1 MVLIEETL
9 TPTLHAEV
17 TYLELAGTTF
27 RFEARLSGL
36 ADFLRAEQ
44 TLFENPTSQQ
54 QPELEEHDDE
64 YIQSEPT
71 EALVPLERAIVFRN
85 KRNKRT
91 FICRFPFEGDWTEEA
106 FTGEL
111 NLNHI
116 TPTGRPLPMG
126 YFDAFFAI
134 VQGKTI
140 LHEAP
145 FGDTRSLIPVAYRV
159 DTKHS
164 NALILLEYELVVQY
178 SEYSNSLGFH
188 SLKKGESKR
197 LIQVIDR
204 YKKWKKNM
212 KKRAFKFRRFTFKAI
227 YNVTKWTQPIQENK
241 VILASDSRSDISG
254 NFAYI
259 LDEVKRR
266 DLDLDV
272 KTFFK
277 PNLQSRRDWRDKF
290 ALPYHLATAKTIL
303 VDDFYPMIYPLNI
316 RKGSDLVQVWH
327 AVGAFKTFG
336 YSRLGKPGGP
346 SANSLSH
353 RNYTKAIVSSHNVAR
368 HYAEGFGLREDQ
380 VIATGIPR
388 TDMFFDQPFIEEVKA
403 RIYEEYPIFKQKK
416 VIMFAPTFRGN
427 GAKSA
432 YYDFDQLDLDA
443 LYEALH
449 EEYVFVLKLHPF
461 IRRRMEI
468 PEVYADFFL
477 DLTDHREI
485 NELLFVSDILI
496 TDYSSTCFEFS
507 LLNRPML
514 FFAYDLEDYISKRDF
529 YYDFEEFVPG
539 PIVKTSEELIER
551 IKNKDFEM
559 HNVKAFAEYFFEH
572 QDGKSS
578 ARFVDQILLGEKK

>member
-1 MVLIEETL
+1 MIEETL

-91 FICRFPFEGDWTEEA
+91 FICRFPFEGDWTEES

-212 KKRAFKFRRFTFKAI
+212 KKRAFKFR
-227 YNVTKWTQPIQENK
+227 
-241 VILASDSRSDISG
+241 
-254 NFAYI
+254 
-259 LDEVKRR
+259 
-266 DLDLDV
+266 
-272 KTFFK
+272 
-277 PNLQSRRDWRDKF
+277 
-290 ALPYHLATAKTIL
+290 
-303 VDDFYPMIYPLNI
+303 
-316 RKGSDLVQVWH
+316 
-327 AVGAFKTFG
+327 
-336 YSRLGKPGGP
+336 
-346 SANSLSH
+346 
-353 RNYTKAIVSSHNVAR
+353 
-368 HYAEGFGLREDQ
+368 
-380 VIATGIPR
+380 
-388 TDMFFDQPFIEEVKA
+388 
-403 RIYEEYPIFKQKK
+403 
-416 VIMFAPTFRGN
+416 
-427 GAKSA
+427 
-432 YYDFDQLDLDA
+432 
-443 LYEALH
+443 
-449 EEYVFVLKLHPF
+449 
-461 IRRRMEI
+461 
-468 PEVYADFFL
+468 
-477 DLTDHREI
+477 
-485 NELLFVSDILI
+485 
-496 TDYSSTCFEFS
+496 
-507 LLNRPML
+507 
-514 FFAYDLEDYISKRDF
+514 
-529 YYDFEEFVPG
+529 
-539 PIVKTSEELIER
+539 
-551 IKNKDFEM
+551 
-559 HNVKAFAEYFFEH
+559 
-572 QDGKSS
+572 
-578 ARFVDQILLGEKK
+578 

>member
-1 MVLIEETL
+1 MYKEIQHPILQAQVN
-9 TPTLHAEV
+9 
-17 TYLELAGTTF
+17 YLELVGTKF
-27 RFEARLSGL
+27 RFEAHLFGL
-36 ADFLRAEQ
+36 TDFLQAEQ
-44 TLFENPTSQQ
+44 LLFENPATPELTEDT
-54 QPELEEHDDE
+54 QPEDG
-64 YIQSEPT
+64 YIQSEAAEEPI
-71 EALVPLERAIVFRN
+71 PLERAVIFRN

-91 FICRFPFEGDWTEEA
+91 FILRFPFEGDWTEET
-106 FTGEL
+106 FRGEL
-111 NLNHI
+111 DLNHI

-134 VQGKTI
+134 VQGKSI

-145 FGDTRSLIPVAYRV
+145 FGDTRALIPVIYRV

-164 NALILLEYELVVQY
+164 NALLKLEYELVVQY
-178 SEYSNSLGFH
+178 SEYSNTLGFH
-188 SLKKGESKR
+188 SLKQGETKRFVR
-197 LIQVIDR
+197 LIEK
-204 YKKWKKNM
+204 YNKSKKNWR
-212 KKRAFKFRRFTFKAI
+212 KRAFKFRRFTFKTI
-227 YNVTKWTQPIQENK
+227 YNVTKWTQPIQDNK
-241 VILASDSRSDISG
+241 VIFASDSRSDVSG

-259 LDEVKRR
+259 LNEIERR
-266 DLDLDV
+266 DLNLDV

-290 ALPYHLATAKTIL
+290 TLPYHLATAKTIL

-353 RNYTKAIVSSHNVAR
+353 RNYTKAIVSSHHVAR

-388 TDMFFDQPFIEEVKA
+388 TDMFFDQDYIAAAKE
-403 RIYEEYPIFKQKK
+403 RIYEEYPIFKTKK

-432 YYDFDQLDLDA
+432 HYDFSQLDLDA
-443 LYEALH
+443 LYEAFH
-449 EEYVFVLKLHPF
+449 EDYVFVLKMHPF
-461 IRRRMEI
+461 VRRRLEI

-507 LLNRPML
+507 LLDRPML

-539 PIVKTSEELIER
+539 PIVRTSEELIER
-551 IKNKDFEM
+551 IKNEDFEM
-559 HNVKAFAEYFFEH
+559 QNVKAFAEYFFEH

-578 ARFVDQILLGEKK
+578 ERFVDQIILGENK

>member
-1 MVLIEETL
+1 MTEETQI
-9 TPTLHAEV
+9 PTLQAHV
-17 TYLELAGTTF
+17 NYLELAGTKF
-27 RFEARLSGL
+27 RFEARLFGL
-36 ADFLRAEQ
+36 TDFLQAEQ
-44 TLFENPTSQQ
+44 LLFENPAVPEDTEEI
-54 QPELEEHDDE
+54 QPEDG
-64 YIQSEPT
+64 YIQSEAPV
-71 EALVPLERAIVFRN
+71 EPIPLERAVIFRN

-91 FICRFPFEGDWTEEA
+91 FILRFPFEGDWTEET
-106 FTGEL
+106 FSGEL
-111 NLNHI
+111 DLNHL

-126 YFDAFFAI
+126 YFDAFFGI
-134 VQGKTI
+134 VQGKSI

-145 FGDTRSLIPVAYRV
+145 FGDTRSLIPVIYRV
-159 DTKHS
+159 ETKHS
-164 NALILLEYELVVQY
+164 NVLLKLEYELVVQY
-178 SEYSNSLGFH
+178 SEYSNTLSFH
-188 SLKKGESKR
+188 SLKQGETKRFIR
-197 LIQVIDR
+197 LIE
-204 YKKWKKNM
+204 KFNKSKKNWR
-212 KKRAFKFRRFTFKAI
+212 KRAFKFRRFTFKSI
-227 YNVTKWTQPIQENK
+227 YNVAKWTQPIQDNK
-241 VILASDSRSDISG
+241 VVFASDSRSDVSG

-259 LDEVKRR
+259 LNEIERR
-266 DLDLDV
+266 DLNLDV

-290 ALPYHLATAKTIL
+290 TLPYHLATAKTIL
-303 VDDFYPMIYPLNI
+303 VDDFYPMIYPLSI

-388 TDMFFDQPFIEEVKA
+388 TDMFFDQTYISDAKE
-403 RIYEEYPIFKQKK
+403 RIYEEYPVFKTKK

-432 YYDFDQLDLDA
+432 HYDFSQLDLDA
-443 LYEALH
+443 LYEAFH
-449 EEYVFVLKLHPF
+449 EDYVFVLKMHPF
-461 IRRRMEI
+461 VRRRMEI

-507 LLNRPML
+507 LLDRPML

-539 PIVKTSEELIER
+539 PIVRTSEELIER
-551 IKNKDFEM
+551 IKNEDFEM
-559 HNVKAFAEYFFEH
+559 QNVKAFAEYFFEH

-578 ARFVDQILLGEKK
+578 QRFVDQIILGENE

>member
-1 MVLIEETL
+1 MTEETL
-9 TPTLHAEV
+9 MPTLQAKV
-17 TYLELAGTTF
+17 DYLELAGTTF
-27 RFEARLSGL
+27 RFEARLFGL
-36 ADFLRAEQ
+36 TEFLQAEQ
-44 TLFENPTSQQ
+44 LLFENPTAQEGQ
-54 QPELEEHDDE
+54 ETEREDD
-64 YIQSEPT
+64 YIQSEAP
-71 EALVPLERAIVFRN
+71 EAPIPLERAIVFRN

-91 FICRFPFEGDWTEEA
+91 FILRFPFEGDWTEET
-106 FTGEL
+106 FTGSL

-134 VQGKTI
+134 VQGNSI

-145 FGDTRSLIPVAYRV
+145 FGDTRALIPVIYRV

-164 NALILLEYELVVQY
+164 NLLLKLEYELVVQH
-178 SEYSNSLGFH
+178 SEYSNTLSFH
-188 SLKKGESKR
+188 SLKRGESKR
-197 LIQVIDR
+197 FIRMIDR
-204 YKKWKKNM
+204 YNKYKKDFR
-212 KKRAFKFRRFTFKAI
+212 KRAFKFRRFTFKAI
-227 YNVTKWTQPIQENK
+227 YNVTKWTQPIAEDK
-241 VILASDSRSDISG
+241 VLLASDSRSDVSG

-259 LDEVKRR
+259 LDEIERR
-266 DLDLDV
+266 DLNLDV

-290 ALPYHLATAKTIL
+290 TLPYHLATAKTIL
-303 VDDFYPMIYPLNI
+303 VDDFYPMIYPLKI
-316 RKGSDLVQVWH
+316 RKGTDLVQVWH

-380 VIATGIPR
+380 VVATGIPR
-388 TDMFFDQPFIEEVKA
+388 TDMFFDQDYIAAAKE
-403 RIYEEYPIFKQKK
+403 RIYEEYPTFKTKK

-443 LYEALH
+443 LYEAFH
-449 EEYVFVLKLHPF
+449 EEYVFVLKMHPF
-461 IRRRMEI
+461 VRRRMEI
-468 PEVYADFFL
+468 PELYADFFI

-514 FFAYDLEDYISKRDF
+514 FFAYDLDDYISKRDF

-539 PIVKTSEELIER
+539 PIVKNSDELIER
-551 IKNKDFEM
+551 IKNEDFEM
-559 HNVKAFAEYFFEH
+559 DNVKAFAEYFFEH

-578 ARFVDQILLGEKK
+578 ARFVDQIILGENK

>member
-1 MVLIEETL
+1 MTEETQM
-9 TPTLHAEV
+9 PTLQAHV
-17 TYLELAGTTF
+17 NYLELAGTKF
-27 RFEARLSGL
+27 RFEARLFGL
-36 ADFLRAEQ
+36 TDFLQAEQ
-44 TLFENPTSQQ
+44 LLFENPAAPEDTEET
-54 QPELEEHDDE
+54 QPEDG
-64 YIQSEPT
+64 YVQSEAPA
-71 EALVPLERAIVFRN
+71 EPIPLERAVIFRN

-91 FICRFPFEGDWTEEA
+91 FILRFPFEGDWTEET
-106 FTGEL
+106 FIGEL
-111 NLNHI
+111 DLNHL

-126 YFDAFFAI
+126 YFDAFFGI
-134 VQGKTI
+134 VQGKSI

-145 FGDTRSLIPVAYRV
+145 FGDTRSLIPVIYRV

-164 NALILLEYELVVQY
+164 NVLLKLEYELVVQY
-178 SEYSNSLGFH
+178 SEYSNTLGFH
-188 SLKKGESKR
+188 SLKQGETKRFISLIEKFNKSK
-197 LIQVIDR
+197 
-204 YKKWKKNM
+204 KKWR
-212 KKRAFKFRRFTFKAI
+212 KRAFKFRRFTFKSI
-227 YNVTKWTQPIQENK
+227 YNVTKWTQPIQDNK
-241 VILASDSRSDISG
+241 VVLASDSRSDVSG

-259 LDEVKRR
+259 LNEIERR
-266 DLDLDV
+266 DLNLDV

-290 ALPYHLATAKTIL
+290 TLPYHLATAKTIL

-388 TDMFFDQPFIEEVKA
+388 TDMFFDQTYIADAKE
-403 RIYEEYPIFKQKK
+403 RIYEEYPVFKTKK

-432 YYDFDQLDLDA
+432 HYDFSQLDLDA
-443 LYEALH
+443 LYEAFH
-449 EEYVFVLKLHPF
+449 EDYVFVLKMHPF
-461 IRRRMEI
+461 VRRRMEI

-507 LLNRPML
+507 LLDRPML

-539 PIVKTSEELIER
+539 PIVRTSEELIER
-551 IKNKDFEM
+551 IKNEDFEM
-559 HNVKAFAEYFFEH
+559 QNVKAFAEYFFEH

-578 ARFVDQILLGEKK
+578 QRFVDQIILGEDK